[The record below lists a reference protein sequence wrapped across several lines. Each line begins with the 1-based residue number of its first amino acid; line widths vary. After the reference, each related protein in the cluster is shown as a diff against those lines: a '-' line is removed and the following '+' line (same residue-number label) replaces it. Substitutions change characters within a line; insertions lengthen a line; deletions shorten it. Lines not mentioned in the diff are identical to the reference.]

1 MQKKLKKILV
11 TGGAGYVGSHSAKYL
26 RKRGYRLIIVDDLS
40 TGNKKAVKEKISK
53 ISILDF
59 DNLRK
64 VFLKHNF
71 DSVFHFAAKSIVS
84 ESYENPN
91 KYYENN
97 ISGTINILRCMHEFK
112 VKKLIFSSSAAVFG
126 NTNNEKIDEKFRKEP
141 INPYG
146 KTKLIVE
153 NILENAMDDFDISSV
168 SLRYFNAAG
177 ASMDGE
183 IGESRKQETHLIPKV
198 IIHTLGDKNLTFE
211 LFGKNYPTP
220 DGTCIRDYIHVD
232 DLANAHYL
240 SLKYLNKKKGNF
252 FFNLG
257 SGKGYS
263 NLEIIKNI
271 EKHLNIPIKYKFS
284 KMRKGDPAFL
294 ISNYNNAKKALGWI
308 PEYSD
313 LDNIIKT
320 ACKWHQNKNF

>member
-1 MQKKLKKILV
+1 
-11 TGGAGYVGSHSAKYL
+11 
-26 RKRGYRLIIVDDLS
+26 
-40 TGNKKAVKEKISK
+40 
-53 ISILDF
+53 
-59 DNLRK
+59 
-64 VFLKHNF
+64 
-71 DSVFHFAAKSIVS
+71 
-84 ESYENPN
+84 
-91 KYYENN
+91 
-97 ISGTINILRCMHEFK
+97 MHEFK

-177 ASMDGE
+177 ASVDGE
-183 IGESRKQETHLIPKV
+183 IGESRKQETHLIPKA
-198 IIHTLGDKNLTFE
+198 IIHTLSDKNLTFE

-232 DLANAHYL
+232 DLAKAHYL

-294 ISNYNNAKKALGWI
+294 ISNYHNAKNALGWI